1 MFLSDEGPTLQT
13 LKFAFHIGSTPTF
26 LYFDLKFV
34 VLLTYTEAPLR
45 AGLSTEFPSGGVSL
59 CSRRRNA
66 AHRATILTHFKL
78 YSSKTF
84 LKVQ

>member
-45 AGLSTEFPSGGVSL
+45 AGLSIEAGNCAVSPGCRTIHHHL
-59 CSRRRNA
+59 LYFEECFRR
-66 AHRATILTHFKL
+66 IQFKMC
-78 YSSKTF
+78 
-84 LKVQ
+84 